1 MRVPGNFK
9 SYIDTFAT
17 DIGKLIYHTHTL
29 TDTLLNYQLSF
40 LDYPEGS
47 VHSDSIDL
55 LKDFFSSTIDASVE
69 SVKGVKKYQAE
80 IRQFEYPGYLWKI
93 EFGKNQF
100 MKSKAFVAGTRFY
113 TLQVFGNQKHDTS
126 NLDIVFFDSFRFLD
140 PNKINR

>member
-1 MRVPGNFK
+1 VRVPGNFK